1 VQEAAN
7 PPDWDR
13 IDTVLLD
20 MDGTVLDLEWDM
32 RFWRDTVP
40 RRFAAQH
47 GVTLDEAR
55 RTVYPLFQSVHG
67 TLDWYCIEFW
77 SRRLQLD
84 IAAMKRALRHELAW
98 LPQAREFIGRLRAEG
113 RRVVLVT
120 NAHPGTLEIKDAQ
133 LGLRRH
139 FDAMHS
145 SHPFGAAKE
154 HAEFWPRLAEREP
167 FDRQR
172 TLFVDDSL
180 PVLQAARAHG
190 IEWVY
195 AIRRPVSYGPAREMN
210 GFPAVD
216 FVHELSGAA
225 RAPVAATPG
234 MA

>member
-1 VQEAAN
+1 MQEAAA

-20 MDGTVLDLEWDM
+20 MDGTVLDLDFDM

-40 RRFAAQH
+40 RRYASRRRMPLA
-47 GVTLDEAR
+47 EAR
-55 RTVYPLFQSVHG
+55 GLLYPLFKSAYG

-77 SRRLQLD
+77 SRKLELD
-84 IAAMKRALRHELAW
+84 IPSLKRAARHEITW
-98 LPQAREFIGRLRAEG
+98 LPQAREFVSRLRASG

-120 NAHPGTLEIKDAQ
+120 NAHPGTVAIKDAH

-139 FDAMHS
+139 FDAVHS
-145 SHPFGAAKE
+145 SHEFGEAKE
-154 HAEFWPRLAEREP
+154 SPAFWPRLAASEP
-167 FDRQR
+167 FDARR

-180 PVLQAARAHG
+180 PVLRAARCHG

-195 AIRRPVSYGPAREMN
+195 GIRRPDSRGPARPVE

-216 FVHELSGAA
+216 SVHELGHGL
-225 RAPVAATPG
+225 T
-234 MA
+234 